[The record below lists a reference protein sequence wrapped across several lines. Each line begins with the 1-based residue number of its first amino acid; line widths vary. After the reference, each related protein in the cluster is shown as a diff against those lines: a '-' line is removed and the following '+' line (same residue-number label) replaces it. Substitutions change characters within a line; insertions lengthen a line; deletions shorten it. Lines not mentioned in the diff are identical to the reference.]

1 MSSLRAVGS
10 VLGGDSQCMTTAV
23 AADSAGSALSCGD
36 LAGTANST
44 LAVEESSSRASDA
57 ASSAATP
64 VEATGPDSPA
74 VPALEFRDLSF
85 SYTGAP
91 LIQGLSLVIPAG
103 GVFGIVGPNGCGKST
118 LLKIADGLLA
128 PASGEVLVEGNSVA
142 ELSAGERARRV
153 ALLPQVHR
161 TPSMSVESLVMCGRY
176 AHMGAFGRPSAE
188 DRAIVADA
196 LRSVH
201 LEHMAARSARAL
213 SGGERQRAFIA
224 MALAQRAR
232 TLLLDEPTTY
242 LDVRA
247 AHDAMALVKSL
258 AAERGLTVVMVLH
271 DLDLALRTCDRMA
284 VMSAGR
290 IANVGT
296 PTELLECG
304 ALERA
309 FDIRIAPV
317 QTPAGTA
324 HAFW

>member
-1 MSSLRAVGS
+1 MSSLRADVPALDGERP
-10 VLGGDSQCMTTAV
+10 CMAP
-23 AADSAGSALSCGD
+23 AAAGENTGVALSSRE
-36 LAGTANST
+36 LADASNST
-44 LAVEESSSRASDA
+44 LAVEENSSRATDA
-57 ASSAATP
+57 ASSVSAP
-64 VEATGPDSPA
+64 VEVAGPDSPA
-74 VPALEFRDLSF
+74 APALEFRDLAF

-91 LIQGLSLVIPAG
+91 LIQRLSLAVPAG

-118 LLKIADGLLA
+118 LLKLADGLLA
-128 PASGEVLVEGNSVA
+128 PASGEVLVEGSSVA

-247 AHDAMALVKSL
+247 AHDTMALVKSL

-284 VMSAGR
+284 VMSVGR